1 MAKCKGCGAEIIW
14 LETKNG
20 KAMPCDEKKQTII
33 TENGETVT
41 GYTPHWATC
50 PRYKIFKKESKK

>member
-33 TENGETVT
+33 TENGGNCDGIYPALGDLSE
-41 GYTPHWATC
+41 
-50 PRYKIFKKESKK
+50 IQNL